1 MINSEQ
7 EVESFLRQF
16 KPKFSLW
23 GIIFLHRDKNVEA
36 LKLLGITPQ
45 AREEII
51 KEIDINDYIET
62 IQDACSFGDMWVFGK
77 DYDGTELYIKISMGS
92 SSNSTIC
99 ITFHTAEFPLKY
111 AFKK

>member
-7 EVESFLRQF
+7 EVESCMRQL
-16 KPKFSLW
+16 KTKFSLW

-62 IQDACSFGDMWVFGK
+62 IQDAFSFGDMWVFGK

-99 ITFHTAEFPLKY
+99 ISFHTAEFPLKY